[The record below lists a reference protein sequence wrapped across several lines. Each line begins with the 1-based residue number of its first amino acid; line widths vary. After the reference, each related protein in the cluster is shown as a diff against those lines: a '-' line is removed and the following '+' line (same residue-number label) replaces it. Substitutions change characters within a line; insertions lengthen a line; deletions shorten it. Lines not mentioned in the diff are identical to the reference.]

1 MGDQQTI
8 SGRGQRPAVTAQPPT
23 FFSVAEVAGMF
34 GISAMTIYRAISAGQ
49 FPAIRVRG
57 RLFVPA
63 RAVDAMVDA
72 AIAEQTVVDA
82 AGWVPERVTR

>member
-8 SGRGQRPAVTAQPPT
+8 SGRDQRPAASAQPPT
-23 FFSVAEVAGMF
+23 FFSVAQVAGMF
-34 GISAMTIYRAISAGQ
+34 GISAMTLYRAISAGQ

-82 AGWVPERVTR
+82 AGWVPGPVTR

>member
-1 MGDQQTI
+1 
-8 SGRGQRPAVTAQPPT
+8 
-23 FFSVAEVAGMF
+23 MF
-34 GISAMTIYRAISAGQ
+34 GISAMTLYRAISAGQ

-82 AGWVPERVTR
+82 AGWVPGQVAR

>member
-8 SGRGQRPAVTAQPPT
+8 SGRGQRLAASAQPPT
-23 FFSVAEVAGMF
+23 FFSVAQVADMF
-34 GISAMTIYRAISAGQ
+34 GISAMTLYRAISAGQ

-82 AGWVPERVTR
+82 AGWVPGQVAR

>member
-1 MGDQQTI
+1 MSDQQTI
-8 SGRGQRPAVTAQPPT
+8 SGRGQRPAATSQPRS

-34 GISAMTIYRAISAGQ
+34 GISAMTLYRAISAGQ

-72 AIAEQTVVDA
+72 AIADQTVVDA
-82 AGWVPERVTR
+82 AGWVPRPVTR